1 MQIFALMQYAS
12 GHFIFWSK
20 IMKQQIE
27 NIKQEFAQELQNAT
41 TVANFQELRVKYVG
55 KSGVVTG
62 LLRQIKDVAPQDRAS
77 VGNMINDLRKGVEVQ
92 LAETE
97 EKFAQVELENKLKA
111 EQIDISLLNGQQ
123 WGTRH
128 PIDKVKDEII
138 DLFKGIGF
146 EVCEGP
152 ELETDYYNFQAL
164 NLPLEHPSRDMQ
176 DTFYFNDN
184 ILLRTQT
191 SAMQARLME
200 KKGPPIKML
209 CPGKVF
215 RADSDASHS
224 PVFHQIEGLV
234 VDTDITLRD
243 LKGTLEYVAQ
253 RLFDEQTQVRFRPSY
268 FPFTEPSVE
277 VDLTC
282 CNCHG
287 KGCSLCKGTGWIEVL
302 GAGMVN
308 PFVLENCGI
317 DSNKYT
323 GYAFGFGIERMA
335 MIKYGIPDIRLFF
348 ENDIRFLKQ
357 FKK

>member
-1 MQIFALMQYAS
+1 MQIFALMLIAS
-12 GHFIFWSK
+12 GHFIFWRK

-27 NIKQEFAQELQNAT
+27 NIKQQFTQELETAQ
-41 TVANFQELRVKYVG
+41 TVAQLQELRVKYVG

-62 LLRQIKDVAPQDRAS
+62 LLRQIKDVAPSDRAM
-77 VGNMINDLRKGVEVQ
+77 VGNMINDLRKSVEES

-97 EKFAQVELENKLKA
+97 TEFAENELQNKLKA
-111 EQIDISLLNGQQ
+111 EQIDISLLNSQQ

-164 NLPLEHPSRDMQ
+164 NIPLEHPSRDMQ
-176 DTFYFNDN
+176 DTFYINDN

-253 RLFDEQTQVRFRPSY
+253 RLFDDQTQVRFRPSY

-317 DSNKYT
+317 DSKKYT

-348 ENDIRFLKQ
+348 ENDLRFLKQ